1 MVSFAHRQINL
12 SADKGRSAATIKMRY
27 FLELAYNG
35 TRLCGWQRQ
44 PNAPSVQERIEDAFT
59 LILRQPIELMGC
71 GRTDTGVHA
80 RYYVAHFDFEGD
92 FPKSFLQR
100 ANKMVGQDIA
110 LMKLSVVPDQAH
122 VRFDA
127 YSRSY
132 EYHISFVK
140 NPFTTETAWFFSLPT
155 SLDTHA
161 MQKAAEILRGYEDF
175 TPFCKTN
182 SDAKTMKCQLSR
194 AEWVF
199 EGDQAVFYISANR
212 FLRGMVRLIVGA
224 CVNVGLGQMSLD
236 DLKKAMDEQS
246 PLIKSYSVPPTGLF
260 LTEVKYPFEF

>member
-1 MVSFAHRQINL
+1 MVSFAHRQINQPL
-12 SADKGRSAATIKMRY
+12 HKMRY

-44 PNAPSVQERIEDAFT
+44 TTAPSVQERIEDAFT

-100 ANKMVGQDIA
+100 ANKMVGHDIA
-110 LMKLSVVPDQAH
+110 LKKLSAMPDEAH

-132 EYHISFVK
+132 EYHISFIK
-140 NPFTTETAWFFSLPT
+140 NPFTIETEWFFPLYT
-155 SLDTHA
+155 TLDTQA

-175 TPFCKTN
+175 APFCKTN

-194 AEWVF
+194 AEWFF
-199 EGDQAVFYISANR
+199 EGDKAIFYISANR

-224 CVNVGLGQMSLD
+224 CVNVGLGQMSLE
-236 DLKKAMDEQS
+236 DLKKAMDEQL

-260 LTEVKYPFEF
+260 LTEVKYPYF

>member
-1 MVSFAHRQINL
+1 
-12 SADKGRSAATIKMRY
+12 MRY

-35 TRLCGWQRQ
+35 TRFSGWQRQ
-44 PNAPSVQERIEDAFT
+44 PNAPSVEERIEDAFK
-59 LILRQPIELMGC
+59 LILRQSIELVGC

-80 RYYVAHFDFEGD
+80 GYYVAHFDFEGV
-92 FPKSFLQR
+92 FPESFLQR
-100 ANKMVGQDIA
+100 ANKMVGQDIV
-110 LMKLSVVPDQAH
+110 LKNIKSVHGEAH
-122 VRFDA
+122 ARFDA

-140 NPFTTETAWFFSLPT
+140 NPFSTEIEWFFPLYKT
-155 SLDTHA
+155 LNTHL
-161 MQKAAEILRGYEDF
+161 MQEATEILRGYEDF
-175 TPFCKTN
+175 EPFCKTN

-199 EGDQAVFYISANR
+199 EGDKAVFHISANR

-224 CVNVGLGQMSLD
+224 CVNVGLGQMSLE
-236 DLKKAMDEQS
+236 DLKTAMDEQS
-246 PLIKSYSVPPTGLF
+246 TLQKSYSVPPTGLF

>member
-1 MVSFAHRQINL
+1 
-12 SADKGRSAATIKMRY
+12 MRY

-35 TRLCGWQRQ
+35 TRFCGWQSQ
-44 PNAPSVQERIEDAFT
+44 PNALSVQERIKDSFSM
-59 LILRQPIELMGC
+59 ILRKPIELMGC

-80 RYYVAHFDFEGD
+80 SYYVAHFDFEGV
-92 FPKSFLQR
+92 FPESFLQR
-100 ANKMVGQDIA
+100 ANKMVGHDIVLKKMSA
-110 LMKLSVVPDQAH
+110 VSDEAH

-140 NPFTTETAWFFSLPT
+140 NPFTTETEWFFPLYAT
-155 SLDTHA
+155 LNTDE
-161 MQKAAEILRGYEDF
+161 MQKAAKILRGYEDF

-194 AEWVF
+194 VEWIIQ
-199 EGDQAVFYISANR
+199 EDKAVFYISANR

-224 CVNVGLGQMSLD
+224 CMNVGLGQMSLEELTAAMNQQLP
-236 DLKKAMDEQS
+236 LK
-246 PLIKSYSVPPTGLF
+246 KSYSVPPTGLF

>member
-1 MVSFAHRQINL
+1 VSMVSFAHRQINQPL
-12 SADKGRSAATIKMRY
+12 YKMRY

-100 ANKMVGQDIA
+100 ANKMVGHDIA
-110 LMKLSVVPDQAH
+110 LKKLSAMPDEAH

-140 NPFTTETAWFFSLPT
+140 NPFTTETEWFFPLYT
-155 SLDTHA
+155 TLDTQA
-161 MQKAAEILRGYEDF
+161 MQKAAEILREYEDF
-175 TPFCKTN
+175 APFCKTN
-182 SDAKTMKCQLSR
+182 SDAKTMKCQLSCS
-194 AEWVF
+194 EWIF
-199 EGDQAVFYISANR
+199 EGDKAVFYISANR

-224 CVNVGLGQMSLD
+224 CVNVGLGQMSLE
-236 DLKKAMDEQS
+236 DLKTAMDEQS
-246 PLIKSYSVPPTGLF
+246 TLQKSYSVPPTGLF